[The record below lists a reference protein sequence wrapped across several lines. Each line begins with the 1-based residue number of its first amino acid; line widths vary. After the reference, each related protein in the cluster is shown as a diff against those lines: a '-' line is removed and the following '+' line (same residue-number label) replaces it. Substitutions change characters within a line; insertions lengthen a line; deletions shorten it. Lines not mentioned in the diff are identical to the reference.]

1 MSKTQRRTQA
11 ERSEETRGK
20 VAKAT
25 YEVIAERGHSAFRTA
40 AVIAHAGVSQGAML
54 HHYPTKES
62 LTLAAI
68 HYALN
73 LGRDKSM
80 KRANSTGDDI
90 RATLLAMAEDFRA
103 FFLGNQ
109 FWVSL
114 DITMDAAKDASMAPE
129 IRAIVAEARKPVYD
143 LWTQSLARC
152 GWTKDRAHNAV
163 TSTAALISGFAI
175 RTLWNDDAGELDRMV
190 AGWIAHIETAE

>member
-20 VAKAT
+20 VAKAA
-25 YEVIAERGHSAFRTA
+25 YEVIAERGHSASHGGGHRASRRLARSDA
-40 AVIAHAGVSQGAML
+40 ASLSNQEIADAGRDPLCAD
-54 HHYPTKES
+54 
-62 LTLAAI
+62 
-68 HYALN
+68 

-80 KRANSTGDDI
+80 KRANGAGDDI

-129 IRAIVAEARKPVYD
+129 IRAIVSRSAQAGLRSLDTVLGPLRLD
-143 LWTQSLARC
+143 QRPRTQRRHLNRR
-152 GWTKDRAHNAV
+152 THLRLRHPH
-163 TSTAALISGFAI
+163 AL
-175 RTLWNDDAGELDRMV
+175 E
-190 AGWIAHIETAE
+190 